1 MTDRLMRAFVRD
13 FVRDRATFVSKI
25 HDNDEML
32 LWNLGRGEGPT
43 SDPHVNYQII
53 GRRILSDLSRI
64 VGWAFDG
71 FAGVG
76 AMLDFASGYG
86 RLTRHLVQE
95 LPADRIWVSDI
106 QEEAVRFQEET
117 FGVHGIVSAY
127 SPQDLSCDQRF
138 DLVFVASLFSHL
150 PDEVFEPWLKRL
162 YHLLTE
168 RGVLVISVHDMAL
181 TAPDSKER
189 GISFI
194 SDSESERLDPD
205 FYGTS
210 YVSEAYVARAVESVT
225 RRRGA
230 YRRIPKGLC
239 DYQDLYVVT
248 RPERD
253 DLSDLDT
260 SAGLVGFV
268 DNRFEAE
275 NVVTFSG
282 WAHDFSPHGD
292 ATEVQALVNGR
303 VVDRCAAVA
312 ERADVA
318 AHFSDP
324 SAAACGWSVSL
335 PFNDLSPTDAVAL
348 KAVSD
353 CGRELLLLFEPVEML
368 LPGGEEE

>member
-1 MTDRLMRAFVRD
+1 MTNHLMCAFVRD
-13 FVRDRATFVSKI
+13 FVRDRKTFVSEI

-32 LWNLGRGEGPT
+32 LWNLGRDEGPT
-43 SDPHVNYQII
+43 SDPHVNYQIT
-53 GRRILSDLSRI
+53 GRRVLGDVSRI
-64 VGWAFDG
+64 VDWAFDG

-95 LPADRIWVSDI
+95 LPANRIWVSDI

-127 SPQDLSCDQRF
+127 SPHELVCDQQF
-138 DLVFVASLFSHL
+138 DLVFVASLFSHI
-150 PDEVFEPWLKRL
+150 PDEVFTPWLKRL
-162 YHLLTE
+162 YDLLTE

-181 TAPDSKER
+181 TAPESRER

-194 SDSESERLDPD
+194 ADNESDRLDPAY
-205 FYGTS
+205 YGTA
-210 YVSEAYVARAVESVT
+210 YVSEAYVAKAVEAVT
-225 RRRGA
+225 GRRGA

-253 DLSDLDT
+253 DLSALDT
-260 SAGLVGFV
+260 SPGLIGFV
-268 DNRFEAE
+268 DNR
-275 NVVTFSG
+275 VTADNGVTLSG
-282 WAHDFSPHGD
+282 WAHDFSPLED

-303 VVDRCAAVA
+303 VANRCPAVA

-318 AHFSDP
+318 AHFDDP

-335 PFNDLSPTDAVAL
+335 PLNKLSPTDVVAL
-348 KAVSD
+348 KAVSEA
-353 CGRELLLLFEPVEML
+353 GRELLLLFQPVEML
-368 LPGGEEE
+368 LPGGDEE